1 MAAAKSAPKALAK
14 FTIAEAGE
22 GYTLH
27 IEDDGGATLELTA
40 TAEQLDLIAETV
52 DQLLGDDDSA
62 DALDEDDD
70 ALDDDADEDDAED

>member
-22 GYTLH
+22 GYSLH

-62 DALDEDDD
+62 DALDDDD
-70 ALDDDADEDDAED
+70 LDDDADEDDAED